1 LPVQYEPLVP
11 SMVVIIMASYHA
23 AVMVEEIQQQVV

>member
-11 SMVVIIMASYHA
+11 SMAVIMASYHVA
-23 AVMVEEIQQQVV
+23 AMEEEEMHQQVV